1 MTILIHK
8 YIYKLGQELDRNK
21 SSLLH
26 GYLMEKTNDNFSDD
40 MHITGFHPYTQ
51 YLYKTEEQYWC
62 VSALNDYAD
71 KNLTTV
77 LSNNGVITLTH
88 NDIMIPYTLISSMH
102 TDTDTLFKEHYFI
115 KEQSR
120 YAIIEFLTPCSFK
133 SYGEYM
139 IFPDIWHIFRSLIEK
154 YNLISETKI
163 DENDIDEICRCMKIS
178 SYSLR
183 SSSFC
188 LESVKIPSFL
198 GKITIKCVGAKE
210 MISLMHML
218 INFAEYSGIGIKT
231 ALGMGA
237 VRKGDTY
244 GNTSNRT
251 GSGFSIT

>member
-1 MTILIHK
+1 
-8 YIYKLGQELDRNK
+8 
-21 SSLLH
+21 
-26 GYLMEKTNDNFSDD
+26 MEKTNDNFSDD

-51 YLYKTEEQYWC
+51 YLYKTDEQYWC

-154 YNLISETKI
+154 YNFISETKI
-163 DENDIDEICRCMKIS
+163 DEKDIDEICRCMKIS

-188 LESVKIPSFL
+188 LESVKIPSFW
-198 GKITIKCVGAKE
+198 GKITIKCGGGKE
-210 MISLMHML
+210 MVSLMHML
-218 INFAEYSGIGIKT
+218 ISFAEYSGIGRKT